1 VLHPRLVL
9 NNCPSENRKNQNIK
23 SGENMN
29 KSTFDRFQ
37 VLSRIAALAA
47 IVVALTSQGL
57 AQSPQP
63 RPPTPTMF
71 SGIIDDFTP
80 VLDSNGPWQVS
91 GQWSLTLRGH
101 SGSGNFS
108 WAVNMVHAEND
119 VRMQHTHQVTI
130 SDGQVTP
137 LANGFQISGNAI
149 ITGNG
154 NPAPFSGSPVT
165 VQVTGGSAVPFEN
178 IAVTFGGAAVMHFG
192 DQPFH
197 GVVTQRQN

>member
-1 VLHPRLVL
+1 
-9 NNCPSENRKNQNIK
+9 
-23 SGENMN
+23 MN
-29 KSTFDRFQ
+29 KSTFNRFK
-37 VLSRIAALAA
+37 VLSRIAALVA

-57 AQSPQP
+57 GQP
-63 RPPTPTMF
+63 GPPPPTMF

-91 GQWSLTLRGH
+91 GLWSLTLRGH
-101 SGSGNFS
+101 SGSGDFS
-108 WAVNMVHAEND
+108 WAVNMVRAEND

-149 ITGNG
+149 ITANG
-154 NPAPFSGSPVT
+154 NLAAFSGSPVV

-178 IAVTFGGAAVMHFG
+178 IAVTFGGAAVSHFG

-197 GVVTQRQN
+197 GVVTQQ

>member
-1 VLHPRLVL
+1 MKTLHVTNSIHRSPLRRALL
-9 NNCPSENRKNQNIK
+9 I
-23 SGENMN
+23 
-29 KSTFDRFQ
+29 
-37 VLSRIAALAA
+37 IAAAVT

-57 AQSPQP
+57 AQPGPQ
-63 RPPTPTMF
+63 TPTMF

-80 VLDSNGPWQVS
+80 VLDTNGPWQVS
-91 GQWSLTLRGH
+91 GPWSLTLRGH
-101 SGSGNFS
+101 SGRGDFS
-108 WAVNMVHAEND
+108 WGVNMARAEND

-130 SDGQVTP
+130 SDGQVTS

-149 ITGNG
+149 ITLNG
-154 NPAPFSGSPVT
+154 NPAPFSGSPVV

-178 IAVTFGGAAVMHFG
+178 VVLTFGGDAVMHFG

>member
-1 VLHPRLVL
+1 LRRALL
-9 NNCPSENRKNQNIK
+9 I
-23 SGENMN
+23 
-29 KSTFDRFQ
+29 
-37 VLSRIAALAA
+37 IAAAVT

-57 AQSPQP
+57 AQSG
-63 RPPTPTMF
+63 PPTPTMF

-80 VLDSNGPWQVS
+80 VLDTNGPWQVS
-91 GQWSLTLRGH
+91 GPWSLTLRGH
-101 SGSGNFS
+101 SGRGDFS
-108 WAVNMVHAEND
+108 WGVNMARAEND

-130 SDGQVTP
+130 SDGQVTS

-149 ITGNG
+149 ITLNG
-154 NPAPFSGSPVT
+154 NPAPFSGSPVV

-178 IAVTFGGAAVMHFG
+178 VVLTFGGDAVMHFG